1 MFERTSYSQLL
12 SLPTIFCVDVC
23 NKFFCTGG
31 IDKSRRVVN
40 SVVSYYMKKWQE
52 ESLRME
58 MNRCSFAVAQH
69 DKTLYVSGG

>member
-1 MFERTSYSQLL
+1 MLTYV
-12 SLPTIFCVDVC
+12 T
-23 NKFFCTGG
+23 NFFCTGG
-31 IDKSRRVVN
+31 IDKSKRVVN
-40 SVVSYYMKKWQE
+40 SVVSYYMKKWPEEKKWQE